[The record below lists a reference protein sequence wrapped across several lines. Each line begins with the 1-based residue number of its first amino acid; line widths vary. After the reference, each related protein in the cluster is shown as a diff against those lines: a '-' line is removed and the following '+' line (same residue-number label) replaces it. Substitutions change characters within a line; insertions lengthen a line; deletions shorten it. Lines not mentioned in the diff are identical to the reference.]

1 MFSCKFCE
9 MFKNTYFVEHLRAAV
24 SEESDQVIIVWE
36 DDTGDKL
43 SKIFI
48 GLTG

>member
-9 MFKNTYFVEHLRAAV
+9 MFKNTYFVEHLHTAV

-36 DDTGDKL
+36 DDMGDKL

-48 GLTG
+48 GLIS